1 MKEEKSP
8 KNIELLAPA
17 GTKEAFIAAVEAGAN
32 AIYLGGK
39 LFNARMNA
47 GNFDNDEMREAVAF
61 AHKRGVR
68 VHVTLN
74 ILLKE
79 EELPDALSYAA
90 ELYEMGVDALIVQD
104 LGLAYLLK
112 KYLPDFELHFS
123 TQGTIYDL
131 EGVKAAARLGFDRV
145 VLARELSLEEI
156 REICSESPVDI
167 ETFCHGAIC
176 MCYSGQCQMSRA
188 IGGRS
193 GNRGGCAQPCRLAYE
208 GFDEKGKRKGK
219 GYYLSPADMSM
230 IDRLGDLIDA
240 GVMSFKI
247 EGRMKSPEYV
257 GIVTSIYRKYID
269 AYLEKGSYEV
279 RSEDRL
285 ALAQIFNRGFTTH
298 HLEGSEDS
306 GFMSGDLP
314 KNKGVEIGKVVNPAA
329 GRNLVDIELAGKEF
343 FGREPGALPRE
354 EKIVPGTEK
363 IVPGAEKIAPGAEI
377 GTALQMGDGIEIRE
391 AVSGTGS
398 GTGSGSE
405 ERRVNALVTFMETKG
420 RLLRIGDIKEKVKAG
435 DKVYRISSK
444 AQLDEA
450 AVYYKNKDWHKGK
463 YIRKTPLSIFAEI
476 EKGILRIQGKTLG
489 KSYEI
494 EIPVEEENSFDL
506 KERFESAFRK
516 TGDSP
521 FAIERMEIKGDLNIS
536 LPMSKLNELR
546 RELIGG
552 LEELIAAGRK
562 TEGMEPAEV
571 DWDAITTELTKKL
584 EKEKPEKEKVES
596 GEIVELF
603 FYSMKSLWGFLESG
617 EYSEWGKAV
626 REKGKDL
633 RIILPLAELTEEID
647 EVVKFCNKWEKE
659 FGGKALEIIPYIDNV
674 TRGSSREYMR
684 GCLKTVSSYGFYKV
698 YIGGVGWADD
708 VINAGMKPLADI
720 GINSYNPWTVKAAGT
735 LGIEEGMPSLEVDG
749 VFYGKKPLMIMEHSP
764 KLSTLVD
771 RKGARYALIK
781 RDYSEQTILAQDERK
796 DSKGILED
804 SKGKRIVRVFMPD
817 SIA

>member
-1 MKEEKSP
+1 MLEKAKEKISP
-8 KNIELLAPA
+8 KKIELLAPA

-47 GNFDNDEMREAVAF
+47 GNFDNEEMREAVAF

-79 EELPDALSYAA
+79 EEIPAALSYAA

-104 LGLAYLLK
+104 LGLAHLLK

-156 REICSESPVDI
+156 REICAGSPVEI

-208 GFDEKGKRKGK
+208 GFDEKGKSRGK
-219 GYYLSPADMSM
+219 EYYLSPADMSM

-269 AYLEKGSYEV
+269 EYLKKGRYEV
-279 RSEDRL
+279 SPEDRL

-298 HLEGSEDS
+298 HLEGREDL
-306 GFMSGDLP
+306 GFMSGDLS
-314 KNKGVEIGKVVNPAA
+314 KNKGIEVGKVVNPSA
-329 GRNLVDIELAGKEF
+329 GRNLVDIELVGPVISSRDQA
-343 FGREPGALPRE
+343 ALPRE
-354 EKIVPGTEK
+354 GRDLRGSEMPLG
-363 IVPGAEKIAPGAEI
+363 
-377 GTALQMGDGIEIRE
+377 LQLGDGIEIRE
-391 AVSGTGS
+391 ARAGTEG
-398 GTGSGSE
+398 
-405 ERRVNALVTFMETKG
+405 RRVNALVTFMETKG
-420 RLLRIGDIKEKVKAG
+420 RRLRIGDIKEKVKAG
-435 DKVYRISSK
+435 DKVYRISAKS
-444 AQLDEA
+444 QLDEA

-463 YIRKTPLSIFAEI
+463 YIRKTPLTIFAEI
-476 EKGILRIQGKTLG
+476 EKGILKIQGKALG
-489 KSYEI
+489 KTCG
-494 EIPVEEENSFDL
+494 VELLVDEGEGLNL
-506 KERFESAFRK
+506 NERFESAFRK

-521 FAIERMEIKGDLNIS
+521 FDIEKIEIKGDLNTS

-546 RELIGG
+546 RELFGG
-552 LEELIAAGRK
+552 LEELIAARRK
-562 TEGMEPAEV
+562 TEGRKPTEV
-571 DWDAITTELTKKL
+571 DWDSITVEPSKKPR
-584 EKEKPEKEKVES
+584 EERGES

-603 FYSMKSLWGFLESG
+603 FYSMKSLRGFLESG
-617 EYSEWGKAV
+617 EYLEWGKAV
-626 REKGKDL
+626 RENGKDL
-633 RIILPLAELTEEID
+633 RIILPLAELAEDMD
-647 EVVKFCNKWEKE
+647 EVRNLLDKWEEETGEKN
-659 FGGKALEIIPYIDNV
+659 LEIIPYIDNV
-674 TRGSSREYMR
+674 TRGSSREFML
-684 GCLKTVSSYGFYKV
+684 GCLESVASFGFDRV
-698 YIGGVGWADD
+698 YVGGIGWAED
-708 VINAGMKPLADI
+708 VINAGMKPLADF
-720 GINSYNPWTVKAAGT
+720 GINSYNPWTGKAAGT
-735 LGIEEGMPSLEVDG
+735 LGIEEGVPSLEVDE
-749 VFYGKKPLMIMEHSP
+749 VFYGEMPLMIMEHSP
-764 KLSTLVD
+764 ALSALVD

-781 RDYSEQTILAQDERK
+781 RDYSQQTILAKDERK
-796 DSKGILED
+796 DYKGILEG
-804 SKGKRIVRVFMPD
+804 SKGKRIVRVFMPNYY
-817 SIA
+817 A